1 MKQEIRDLIEISQF
15 YGKNKEYTLAGGG
28 NTSYKD
34 DKTIWVKASGAALA
48 TIDENGF
55 AVLDREKVK
64 KVGSNK
70 YSDDVQLREKQVKE
84 DLINSAV
91 DPEDKRRPSVET
103 SFHELINYKFVVH
116 MHPFIVN
123 ALMCSNKAEEMTR
136 KLFGEE
142 VLYIGF
148 APGYDLFKEVE
159 RQMIQFREKYKK
171 DAKLIFLENHG
182 VFVSADNIDEIK
194 QLYDHVTNTIKNNLT
209 QKLDIKPLPVDNNI
223 SEIMPAVRMMLSDEN
238 TKVARIRNHT
248 LAQHFAQDKKHFDKV
263 ALPFTP
269 DIIVY
274 CKSKY
279 LYIDQTGSPEQIL
292 KALSSALEKF
302 KKQYGFPP
310 KIMLIKG
317 YGIIGIEEN
326 AVAAETAIDVFED
339 LMKISFLSEN
349 FGGPHFMNEKE
360 IEFIDNWEVEN
371 YRRKIAAASAKQGKA
386 NNKIAI
392 ITGAAQG
399 FGAGIAEQMFAEGA
413 NVVIA
418 DLQEETGEAMAAKLN
433 EQKNKNRALFVKTD
447 VSSAES
453 VSQTVCETVK
463 AFGGLDLLVSNAG
476 VLKAG
481 GLDTIEPD
489 TFDFMTNVNYKG
501 YFICAKYASEVM
513 KIQHQYAPDY
523 FMDIIQINSKSGLKG
538 SNKNFTYAG
547 SKFGGVG
554 LTQSF
559 AMELMPFNIKVN
571 AICPGNFFD
580 GPLWSDPEKGLF
592 VQYLKA
598 GKVKGAKTIED
609 VKKYYEEQVPAKR
622 GCMVKDVMRAIYYAI
637 EQEYETGQAI
647 PVTGGQ
653 VMLK

>member
-1 MKQEIRDLIEISQF
+1 MEKEIRDLIEISQF
-15 YGKNKEYTLAGGG
+15 YGKDKEYTLAGGG
-28 NTSYKD
+28 NTSYKN

-48 TIDENGF
+48 TIDERGF

-64 KVGSNK
+64 KVGTNK

-159 RQMIQFREKYKK
+159 KQMILFREKYGK

-182 VFVSADNIDEIK
+182 IFVSADDTGEIK
-194 QLYDHVTNTIKNNLT
+194 KLYEYVTGTIRKNLS
-209 QKLDIKPLPVDNNI
+209 QKLDIKSLPVDDNI
-223 SEIMPAVRMMLSDEN
+223 KKILPAMRMMLSDDQA
-238 TKVARIRNHT
+238 KIARVRNHS
-248 LAQHFAQDKKHFDKV
+248 LAKHFAKDKTSFEKV

-279 LYIDQTGSPEQIL
+279 LYIEQTGGPEETL
-292 KALSSALEKF
+292 EAFGTALDKF
-302 KKQYGFPP
+302 KKQHGYAP
-310 KIMLIKG
+310 KIILLKD
-317 YGIIGIEEN
+317 YGIIGVEEH
-326 AVAAETAIDVFED
+326 ASAAETAIDVYED
-339 LMKISFLSEN
+339 LMKISYLSEN
-349 FGGPHFMNEKE
+349 FGGPHFMSEKE

-371 YRRKIAAASAKQGKA
+371 YRRKIAAAGAGKGKIE
-386 NNKIAI
+386 NKTAI

-399 FGAGIAEQMFAEGA
+399 FGAGIAEQMFAQGA
-413 NVVIA
+413 NIVIA
-418 DLQEETGEAMAAKLN
+418 DLQEETGKALAKKLN
-433 EQKNKNRALFVKTD
+433 SQKNKNRALFVKTD
-447 VSSAES
+447 VSSETS
-453 VSQTVCETVK
+453 VSQTVAETVK
-463 AFGGLDLLVSNAG
+463 AFGGLDIMISNAG

-481 GLDTIEPD
+481 GLDTITSE

-501 YFICAKYASEVM
+501 YFICAKYSAEVM
-513 KIQHQYAPDY
+513 KLQHQYAPGY
-523 FMDIIQINSKSGLKG
+523 FMDIIQVNSKSGLKG

-547 SKFGGVG
+547 TKFGGIG

-571 AICPGNFFD
+571 SICPGNFFD
-580 GPLWSDPEKGLF
+580 GPLWADPEKGLF

-598 GKVKGAKTIED
+598 GKVKGAKSIED
-609 VKKYYEEQVPAKR
+609 VKKFYEDQVPAKR
-622 GCMVKDVMRAIYYAI
+622 GCRVEDVMKAVYYAI

-653 VMLK
+653 IMLK